1 MAFFALQQKLP
12 ESAGNLL
19 ESFGPKGTPE
29 NVKDCFWRLAIPLK
43 S

>member
-19 ESFGPKGTPE
+19 ESFDQKETPE
-29 NVKDCFWRLAIPLK
+29 IEEDCF
-43 S
+43 